1 MAEAIFNMVAQ
12 SAQLQGSR
20 LCARS
25 AGIDATWAGK
35 VANSEAQ
42 KLMLEMGLDISQ
54 HRGKYIDQ
62 GLVDWADVILTM
74 EQQQKYYV
82 MGLFPHTADKVFLI
96 SEFAGEEGE
105 VPDPYRQG
113 PKAYRQCASQLTRFI
128 NIILE
133 NMKPPRFTGKTR

>member
-1 MAEAIFNMVAQ
+1 MVAQ
-12 SAQLQGSR
+12 SAPLQASR

-25 AGIDATWAGK
+25 AGIDISWAGK
-35 VANSEAQ
+35 AANSEAQ

-54 HRGKYIDQ
+54 HRGKYIDR

-74 EQQQKYYV
+74 EQQQKYYL
-82 MGLFPHTADKVFLI
+82 MGLFPHSADKVFLI

-105 VPDPYRQG
+105 VPDPYRQDA
-113 PKAYRQCASQLTRFI
+113 KAYRQCSSQLTRFI

-133 NMKPPRFTGKTR
+133 NMKPPRFSGKSKYPE